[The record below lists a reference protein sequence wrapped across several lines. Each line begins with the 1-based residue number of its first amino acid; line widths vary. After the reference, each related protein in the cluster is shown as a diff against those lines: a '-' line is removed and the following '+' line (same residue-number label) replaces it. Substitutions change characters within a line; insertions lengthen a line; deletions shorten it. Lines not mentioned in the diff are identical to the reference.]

1 MRPGRIRIDL
11 EPRKEEILNFIDNDE
26 SYDDIKNWLQNVYGI
41 PVSTTTI
48 RKNVRQWTKDTRPR
62 KANAENKLK
71 ARD

>member
-48 RKNVRQWTKDTRPR
+48 RKNVRHTPS
-62 KANAENKLK
+62 
-71 ARD
+71 